1 MRCNGFSHVL
11 LILLLAGC
19 GGAGTRDDSA
29 GDLAA
34 SRQVS
39 AEGSAAIAGAN
50 REAARRAAID
60 NAVDAASARLRRG
73 NRGDQLISDIK
84 VVDEWQ
90 DGAVYHVQVLAMLAD
105 SERCASPYR
114 KKIVA
119 TGFPIMNADQL
130 SGSESQDLYSG
141 IPREINNRLME
152 TGDFIG
158 RNLTNAALY
167 ARPDIAPEL
176 VPAEGSGES
185 MVLNVARQQNA
196 QFVLSGV
203 IRDFRIES
211 TEYVRGTGVLADLK
225 SLVRDFVGRR
235 SVGIDVFVYDGFTG
249 ALLFQQR
256 YTDSI
261 VGDVS
266 LPTGYTV
273 GSDRFN
279 ATPAGHKIDEII
291 TQASEDIHKMFGC
304 YPFATRV
311 ARVEAGRVVI
321 AAGAQDKVKAG
332 DKLMVYPLAQNRADT
347 GLGDPSGILTIV
359 DVSAATAVGQMD
371 AGAAIVR
378 PGDWVKS
385 FQSR

>member
-1 MRCNGFSHVL
+1 MRCNGFSLVL
-11 LILLLAGC
+11 LILVLVGC
-19 GGAGTRDDSA
+19 GGAGTRGDNA
-29 GDLAA
+29 GGLDAA
-34 SRQVS
+34 RQVS
-39 AEGSAAIAGAN
+39 AEGSAAIAGGN

-73 NRGDQLISDIK
+73 NRGDMLISDIK

-90 DGAVYHVQVLAMLAD
+90 DGGAYHVQVLAMLSD
-105 SERCASPYR
+105 NERCASPYR

-130 SGSESQDLYSG
+130 SGTESQDLYSG

-176 VPAEGSGES
+176 APAEGGGES

-235 SVGIDVFVYDGFTG
+235 SIGIDVFIHDGFTG

-291 TQASEDIHKMFGC
+291 TEAAEDIHKMFGC

-321 AAGAQDKVKAG
+321 AAGAQDKVKVG
-332 DKLMVYPLAQNRADT
+332 DKLMVYPLAQHRADT
-347 GLGDPSGILTIV
+347 GLGDPSGILTVV
-359 DVSAATAVGQMD
+359 DVSAATAAGQMD
-371 AGAAIVR
+371 TGAAMVR